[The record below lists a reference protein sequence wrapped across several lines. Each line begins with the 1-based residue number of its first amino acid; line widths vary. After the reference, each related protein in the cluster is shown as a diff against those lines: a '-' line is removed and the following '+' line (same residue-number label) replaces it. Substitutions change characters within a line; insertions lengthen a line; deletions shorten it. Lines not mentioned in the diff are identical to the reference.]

1 MFWKTSDP
9 DHRLAKSF
17 SPCPWTC
24 VPHGFVFFS
33 LWRPK
38 RCEVPKFDADFP
50 QLHVETTTMKNNG
63 RSTKPSKMLQQIWFC
78 ATYNT
83 KWFGQ
88 IINEINKTLL
98 IMDQTLVHMKTS
110 PYLFTPTSMCRTHFR
125 FAGPSCR
132 VSCQPGLRAQG
143 ASAWNGSCLVRRM
156 KPSICWPIFQI
167 MSYKRG
173 RWINEW

>member
-24 VPHGFVFFS
+24 VPHGFVFFTLETKKMWS
-33 LWRPK
+33 PK
-38 RCEVPKFDADFP
+38 IWCRFP

-78 ATYNT
+78 ATFNT

-110 PYLFTPTSMCRTHFR
+110 PYLFTPTRC
-125 FAGPSCR
+125 AGPTSDSQVHHAESVANQAC
-132 VSCQPGLRAQG
+132 VPEELQHEMGH
-143 ASAWNGSCLVRRM
+143 V
-156 KPSICWPIFQI
+156 
-167 MSYKRG
+167 
-173 RWINEW
+173 